1 VGGAGGASARAARG
15 RGAPVP
21 EQKFA
26 GRPCA
31 AARRRGSPAPARA
44 TRGRQWLALTDRR
57 WQMTGGA
64 SRPNRRSS
72 RRQTASARRKSELLR
87 APPARWP
94 PLPPSNDATAVSQH
108 CVRACVPGPA
118 RSKCGAQRGG
128 TTHSAAVRRTQPLSE
143 RAYIKRIRCAPRTAA
158 LAVAAASG
166 AASAMTDAGAALQLR
181 AADACASLMRVRT
194 LHHPQDEELLVVR
207 RQHRVPRDE
216 AESGGGAQRCGQE
229 HHCRRHGPRP
239 WFSVEGPPCPTS
251 PRKCA
256 C

>member
-1 VGGAGGASARAARG
+1 
-15 RGAPVP
+15 
-21 EQKFA
+21 
-26 GRPCA
+26 
-31 AARRRGSPAPARA
+31 
-44 TRGRQWLALTDRR
+44 
-57 WQMTGGA
+57 MTGGA

-166 AASAMTDAGAALQLR
+166 AASAMTDAGAAR
-181 AADACASLMRVRT
+181 CSCALLMRVR
-194 LHHPQDEELLVVR
+194 R
-207 RQHRVPRDE
+207 
-216 AESGGGAQRCGQE
+216 
-229 HHCRRHGPRP
+229 
-239 WFSVEGPPCPTS
+239 
-251 PRKCA
+251 
-256 C
+256 